1 MHLSITSTPPD
12 QTPSPKFKTRKTP
25 LPPALEKPKERER
38 GSRTYPKRV
47 SEHHALCNPKMHER
61 MRGEDMK
68 LYAVKEVKKVKE
80 GSRGVTWQL
89 ASRGITVDGVTTIVD
104 GVVGRQWKLGNCE
117 DMTL

>member
-1 MHLSITSTPPD
+1 
-12 QTPSPKFKTRKTP
+12 
-25 LPPALEKPKERER
+25 
-38 GSRTYPKRV
+38 
-47 SEHHALCNPKMHER
+47 MHEH

-68 LYAVKEVKKVKE
+68 LYTVKEVKE

-89 ASRGITVDGVTTIVD
+89 ASRGITMDGVTTIVD